1 MESLKATNVGH
12 YVWSFN
18 GIK

>member
-1 MESLKATNVGH
+1 MESLKATYVGH
-12 YVWSFN
+12 YLWSFN